1 MDKNQAFQGVKGGAM
16 MNTTEISK
24 EYIVTGAEHSSTGDQ
39 LKWLQDGYW
48 YKADRLGFESLAE
61 VVVSRLLQYSNVEE
75 FVKYE
80 PTMITYGERT
90 YRGCRSENFKGENEE
105 IISLEHLSKNY
116 TGFGLEKTLGRIDDV
131 KERILYTVELVEN
144 VTGLEGFGAHLA
156 KMIEL
161 DAFFMNTGR
170 NTRNISLLYDIKS
183 RKYRFCPIFDM
194 GASFFSDTKNTFPLE
209 NSMVECY
216 HAMEAQPFSRSLDA
230 QVKAAREL
238 YESQLKFTIS
248 VSEMINMVRDMING
262 MRSNVNYQAGEN
274 RRIGEILRFQTKVYQ
289 QIFQQ

>member
-1 MDKNQAFQGVKGGAM
+1 

-24 EYIVTGAEHSSTGDQ
+24 EYVVTGAEHSSCGSQ
-39 LKWLQDGYW
+39 LKWQQDGFW

-61 VVVSRLLQYSNVEE
+61 TVVSRLLQHSNIEE
-75 FVKYE
+75 FVGYE
-80 PTMITYGERT
+80 PTMIAYGGNT

-116 TGFGLEKTLGRIDDV
+116 TGFGLEKTLGRIADV
-131 KERILYTVELVEN
+131 RERILYTVELVEN
-144 VTGLEGFGAHLA
+144 VTGLEGFGIYLA
-156 KMIEL
+156 KILEL

-170 NTRNISLLYDIKS
+170 DTANICLLYDIKS
-183 RKYRFCPIFDM
+183 RKYRLCPVFDM
-194 GASFFSDTKNTFPLE
+194 GASFFSDTKNTCPLE

-216 HAMEAQPFSRSLDA
+216 HVIKAKPFSSSFDE

-238 YESQLKFTIS
+238 FGSQLKFTVS
-248 VSEMINMVRDMING
+248 SSEMINMVRDMVNG
-262 MRSNVNYQAGEN
+262 MRSNVHYQAGEN

-289 QIFQQ
+289 QMFKK